1 MKNPP
6 ASVAHLDFVAGI
18 PTLDL
23 SHFTSAPLNRQ
34 AFVDDLGAAYRTI
47 GFAAISGHGIPPE
60 IIGSMYTEA
69 ESFFALPSA
78 VKMQHEH
85 PEHNR
90 QRGFV
95 SFGTEHAKRFQRC
108 GPEGVLASWTD
119 ECPRRCRHE
128 ELPPNAEVEECLG
141 LAAGRCA
148 LPKFGARGA
157 RHAEGHCTSPRVG
170 RAVLRAICPRGKQ
183 HLRLIHYPPITSEP
197 ESSVRAGQHEDI
209 NLITLLVGASA
220 DGLEVMDKA
229 GVWTAVK
236 ALPEHL
242 VVNVG
247 DMLQRLTNHE
257 LKSTTHRVVNPPK
270 EKWGQP
276 RFSMPF
282 FCHPVPDMSLA
293 ALPQCVAAGE
303 TPLTLRQPRENI
315 SRAASRNRVDPKK
328 VTPDG
333 LSNLLAKRSV
343 RFAKREALIC
353 WRRANKTTHL

>member
-23 SHFTSAPLNRQ
+23 SHFTSGTPEQRQ

-95 SFGTEHAKRFQRC
+95 SFGTEHAKDSKAADLKEFWQV
-108 GPEGVLASWTD
+108 GQMNVPADVD
-119 ECPRRCRHE
+119 MKNY
-128 ELPPNAEVEECLG
+128 PPNVEVEECPG
-141 LAAGRCA
+141 LAPQADA
-148 LPKFGARGA
+148 LYQSL
-157 RHAEGHCTSPRVG
+157 ERVG
-170 RAVLRAICPRGKQ
+170 RDMLKAIALHLGLDEQYFEQFVPGGNSI
-183 HLRLIHYPPITSEP
+183 LRLIHYPPITSEP

-229 GVWTAVK
+229 GVWTSVK

-257 LKSTTHRVVNPPK
+257 LKSTTHRVVNPPR

-293 ALPQCVAAGE
+293 ALPQCVATGE
-303 TPLTLRQPRENI
+303 TPIDPPTTAGEYLDERLQEIGLTQ
-315 SRAASRNRVDPKK
+315 KK
-328 VTPDG
+328 
-333 LSNLLAKRSV
+333 
-343 RFAKREALIC
+343 
-353 WRRANKTTHL
+353 

>member
-23 SHFTSAPLNRQ
+23 SHFTSGTPEQRQ

-95 SFGTEHAKRFQRC
+95 SFGTEHAKDSNAADLKEFWQV
-108 GPEGVLASWTD
+108 GQMNVPAD
-119 ECPRRCRHE
+119 ADMKNY
-128 ELPPNAEVEECLG
+128 PPNAEVEECPG
-141 LAAGRCA
+141 LAPQADA
-148 LPKFGARGA
+148 LYQSL
-157 RHAEGHCTSPRVG
+157 ERVG
-170 RAVLRAICPRGKQ
+170 RDMLKAIALHLGLDEQYFEQFVPGGNSI
-183 HLRLIHYPPITSEP
+183 LRLIHYPPITSEP

-229 GVWTAVK
+229 GVWTCRQGLARTPCGQCGRH
-236 ALPEHL
+236 AATADQP
-242 VVNVG
+242 
-247 DMLQRLTNHE
+247 
-257 LKSTTHRVVNPPK
+257 RVEVHHPPG
-270 EKWGQP
+270 GQP
-276 RFSMPF
+276 TQRKVGTATLQHAF
-282 FCHPVPDMSLA
+282 L
-293 ALPQCVAAGE
+293 LPPCARHE
-303 TPLTLRQPRENI
+303 PC
-315 SRAASRNRVDPKK
+315 
-328 VTPDG
+328 
-333 LSNLLAKRSV
+333 
-343 RFAKREALIC
+343 RFAAMRG
-353 WRRANKTTHL
+353 RRRDPH

>member
-1 MKNPP
+1 
-6 ASVAHLDFVAGI
+6 
-18 PTLDL
+18 
-23 SHFTSAPLNRQ
+23 
-34 AFVDDLGAAYRTI
+34 
-47 GFAAISGHGIPPE
+47 
-60 IIGSMYTEA
+60 
-69 ESFFALPSA
+69 
-78 VKMQHEH
+78 MQHEH

-95 SFGTEHAKRFQRC
+95 SFGTEHAKDSKAADLKEFWQV
-108 GPEGVLASWTD
+108 GQMNVPAD
-119 ECPRRCRHE
+119 ADMKNY
-128 ELPPNAEVEECLG
+128 PPNAEVEECPG
-141 LAAGRCA
+141 LAPQADA
-148 LPKFGARGA
+148 LYQSL
-157 RHAEGHCTSPRVG
+157 ERVG
-170 RAVLRAICPRGKQ
+170 RDMLKAIALHLGLDEQYFEQFVPGGNSI
-183 HLRLIHYPPITSEP
+183 LRLIHYPPITSEP

-257 LKSTTHRVVNPPK
+257 LKSTTHRVVNPPR

-293 ALPQCVAAGE
+293 ALPQCVATGE
-303 TPLTLRQPRENI
+303 TPIDPPTTAGEYLHERLQEIGLTQ
-315 SRAASRNRVDPKK
+315 KK
-328 VTPDG
+328 
-333 LSNLLAKRSV
+333 
-343 RFAKREALIC
+343 
-353 WRRANKTTHL
+353 

>member
-23 SHFTSAPLNRQ
+23 SHFTSGTPEQRQ

-95 SFGTEHAKRFQRC
+95 SFGTEHAKDSKAADLKEFWQV
-108 GPEGVLASWTD
+108 GQMNVPAD
-119 ECPRRCRHE
+119 ADMKNY
-128 ELPPNAEVEECLG
+128 PPNAEVEECPG
-141 LAAGRCA
+141 LAPQADA
-148 LPKFGARGA
+148 LYQSL
-157 RHAEGHCTSPRVG
+157 ERVG
-170 RAVLRAICPRGKQ
+170 RDMLKAIALHLGLDEQYFEQFVPGGNSI
-183 HLRLIHYPPITSEP
+183 LRLIHYPPITSEP

-293 ALPQCVAAGE
+293 ALPQCVATGE
-303 TPLTLRQPRENI
+303 TPIDPPTTAGEYLHERLQEIGLTQ
-315 SRAASRNRVDPKK
+315 KK
-328 VTPDG
+328 
-333 LSNLLAKRSV
+333 
-343 RFAKREALIC
+343 
-353 WRRANKTTHL
+353 